1 MVVLKIFK
9 IIKTIIVFL
18 IILGFYMIAK
28 YSFYGVLDE
37 NGNKITNMQELL
49 QKEEEKN
56 EIEDEIIEIE
66 ENNAISD
73 EVITDVNT
81 AIDNISSSVSK
92 NNIGVVHIVVNGL

>member
-1 MVVLKIFK
+1 
-9 IIKTIIVFL
+9 
-18 IILGFYMIAK
+18 MIAK

-73 EVITDVNT
+73 EVITNEIVQNEEKADVNT